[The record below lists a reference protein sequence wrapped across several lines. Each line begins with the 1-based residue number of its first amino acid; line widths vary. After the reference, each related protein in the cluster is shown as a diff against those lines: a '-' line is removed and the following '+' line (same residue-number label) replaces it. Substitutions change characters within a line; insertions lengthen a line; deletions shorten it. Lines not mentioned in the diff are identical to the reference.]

1 MFNVR
6 LALRS
11 TGRLSVLNRN
21 YHSSF
26 DSAPVLTSTFD
37 VQSDLYKENYTQMKS
52 LVDKLNTTTNY
63 VLSGGSGSQKVRER
77 HVGKGKLLARERIK
91 QLIDPNSAFLEL
103 SQLAAY
109 DVYGK
114 DEVLSAGI
122 VTGVGIVHGQECMI
136 VANDATVKGGT
147 YYPLTVKKHLRA
159 QEIAWENRLPCIY
172 LGK

>member
-1 MFNVR
+1 MLNVR

-11 TGRLSVLNRN
+11 TSRLVAFNRK

-26 DSAPVLTSTFD
+26 DSAPVINSVFD
-37 VQSDLYKENYTQMKS
+37 LESDLYKENYAQMKS
-52 LVDKLNTTTNY
+52 LVQKLNTTTNH
-63 VLSGGSGSQKVRER
+63 VLAGGNGAQKVRER
-77 HVGKGKLLARERIK
+77 HVGKGKLLVRDRIN

-114 DEVLSAGI
+114 DEVPSAGI

-172 LGK
+172 LGN